1 MIKFFN
7 KEQEDQIIRAIQ
19 EAEKNTSGEIR
30 VHIEADAEGDI
41 VELSTIIFQKL
52 GMHKTALRNGVLIVL
67 APERK
72 EFAIIGDK
80 GINEKVSEHFW
91 EDERDL
97 MQAHFKGGQFA
108 EGISLAIQQIG
119 AKLKQFFP
127 YEQGDEN
134 ELPDDISYN

>member
-97 MQAHFKGGQFA
+97 MQAHFKSGQFA